1 MVQDTGLG
9 AELVEAVS
17 ADGKKVLL
25 YGAEEEGPSAAAVRP
40 LPPLSLRVGHLS

>member
-9 AELVEAVS
+9 AELFEAVS
-17 ADGKKVLL
+17 ADGKKVLM